1 MQLHIQWYY
10 QVVSVNTCVSVYL
23 KIHFVG
29 LCFKIKLF
37 FSSSNDNFPVFEH
50 NLDLL
55 HRSDDATC
63 ELQARATST
72 VFQGMSNY
80 IILYHWIEKVFQF
93 SMLYHPQNSGKY
105 IKVATHNLKWPM
117 IVFFS
122 EKGVI
127 SVYQPEYF
135 TPAYLC
141 YMWRSWYFQILY
153 G

>member
-1 MQLHIQWYY
+1 MFTWRFTF
-10 QVVSVNTCVSVYL
+10 SA
-23 KIHFVG
+23 FV
-29 LCFKIKLF
+29 CKIKLF

-93 SMLYHPQNSGKY
+93 SVLYHSETSRKH
-105 IKVATHNLKWPM
+105 IKVTTHNLKWPNDSL
-117 IVFFS
+117 FS

-127 SVYQPEYF
+127 SVYQPGYF

-141 YMWRSWYFQILY
+141 YMWQSWYFQILY